1 MKIGILTYH
10 QAENFGAIV
19 QAYAL
24 LTYLNS
30 QGHDAEIIDYR
41 CRAIEVHY
49 HIFNPAIL
57 LSRKNVRLSLMEYL
71 NRFKNITDRKVRK
84 RKFADF
90 IQKYIPISP
99 ALYHIKSPLNYDTV
113 IVGSDQVWNFY
124 LNKGSENVYLL
135 DFPFNEHT
143 QKLSYAASSER
154 NGLNRIQPE
163 TLKRCLNSFER
174 ISVRESFL
182 KTELANYTDKPINVC
197 LDPTFLLRKEDYMK
211 LVHKPLDEKYILVY
225 HMTPMP
231 EYIPAIEKIAEENH
245 CGIIE
250 LYGGYHT
257 GDKKRI
263 VSDWGPIDVLGLI
276 CHAQMV
282 FTTSSHG
289 LALSLILK
297 KNVWVINKGDNFRQQ
312 NLLSIAGL
320 SHRLLKGMDNYSQQD
335 IDYDKV
341 TTKLQPVIE
350 LSKLFLKL

>member
-1 MKIGILTYH
+1 M
-10 QAENFGAIV
+10 
-19 QAYAL
+19 
-24 LTYLNS
+24 
-30 QGHDAEIIDYR
+30 
-41 CRAIEVHY
+41 
-49 HIFNPAIL
+49 
-57 LSRKNVRLSLMEYL
+57 
-71 NRFKNITDRKVRK
+71 
-84 RKFADF
+84 
-90 IQKYIPISP
+90 
-99 ALYHIKSPLNYDTV
+99 
-113 IVGSDQVWNFY
+113 
-124 LNKGSENVYLL
+124 
-135 DFPFNEHT
+135 
-143 QKLSYAASSER
+143 
-154 NGLNRIQPE
+154 NRIQPE

-282 FTTSSHG
+282 FTTSFHG